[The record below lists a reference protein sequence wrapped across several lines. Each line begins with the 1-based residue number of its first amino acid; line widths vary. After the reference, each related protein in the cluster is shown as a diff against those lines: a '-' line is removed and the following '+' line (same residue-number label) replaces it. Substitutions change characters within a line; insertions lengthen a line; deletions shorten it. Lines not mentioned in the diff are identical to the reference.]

1 VKIIVFILLFFT
13 LSLNAQILDNQFGN
27 AFTDVPFFNETFI
40 SNNKLKALKGEYT
53 FKKAGDIMR
62 KTAYRCEYSFD
73 EIGHLSSTF
82 ETRYN
87 NGSKDTVHNIYE
99 YNKENRLVLVR
110 KKDHGGYQTVHYTL
124 DSLGRIITIESRRD
138 ILNDNQE
145 VEKSFVINKETMKY
159 NTYPNQQK
167 KTVFNSYNLPYLE
180 EIKYYDSLGYLVN
193 ITEKLKMTSSKVTK
207 QFEYNVKGLVSAIRT
222 LSNVDGEF
230 AEEWLYK
237 YDDLGN
243 LIEKHIYRNGKFV
256 TDIQVIYNVDT
267 KLLSSLLTRDVET
280 NFIQI
285 LRFMD
290 YEFY

>member
-1 VKIIVFILLFFT
+1 M
-13 LSLNAQILDNQFGN
+13 LDNQFGN
-27 AFTDVPFFNETFI
+27 AFTDMPFFNETFI
-40 SNNKLKALKGEYT
+40 FNNKLKALKGEYT

-73 EIGHLSSTF
+73 NKGHLNSTF
-82 ETRYN
+82 ETRFN

-99 YNKENRLVLVR
+99 YNKENQLVLVR

-124 DSLGRIITIESRRD
+124 DSLGRIITIETRRD
-138 ILNDNQE
+138 ILDDNEE

-159 NTYPNQQK
+159 NSYPQQQK

-193 ITEKLKMTSSKVTK
+193 ITEKLKMTSSKTIK
-207 QFEYNVKGLVSAIRT
+207 KYEYNGKGLVSAIRT
-222 LSNVDGEF
+222 LSNVDGKY
-230 AEEWLYK
+230 AEEWLYR

>member
-1 VKIIVFILLFFT
+1 
-13 LSLNAQILDNQFGN
+13 
-27 AFTDVPFFNETFI
+27 
-40 SNNKLKALKGEYT
+40 
-53 FKKAGDIMR
+53 M
-62 KTAYRCEYSFD
+62 
-73 EIGHLSSTF
+73 
-82 ETRYN
+82 
-87 NGSKDTVHNIYE
+87 HNIYE

>member
-1 VKIIVFILLFFT
+1 M
-13 LSLNAQILDNQFGN
+13 LDNQFGN
-27 AFTDVPFFNETFI
+27 AFTDIPFFNETFI
-40 SNNKLKALKGEYT
+40 LNNKLKALKGEYT

-73 EIGHLSSTF
+73 NKGHLNSTF
-82 ETRYN
+82 ETRFN

-99 YNKENRLVLVR
+99 YNKENQLVLVR

-124 DSLGRIITIESRRD
+124 DSLGRIITIETRRD
-138 ILNDNQE
+138 ILDENEE
-145 VEKSFVINKETMKY
+145 VKKSFVINKETMKY
-159 NTYPNQQK
+159 NSYPQQQK

-193 ITEKLKMTSSKVTK
+193 ITEKLKMTSSKTIK
-207 QFEYNVKGLVSAIRT
+207 KYEYNGKGLVSAIRT
-222 LSNVDGEF
+222 LSNVDGKY
-230 AEEWLYK
+230 AEEWLYR